1 MDCFSGGSEPR
12 EWTASPVPATTAAIA
27 IAARYL
33 ILMAMVPP
41 SAPQINRT
49 LSEMVPWRCLTL
61 ALERLLA
68 RRPDGILVNPVECGE
83 IGPDLFRAA
92 ATRENRVG
100 LCQHQRREVRE
111 RKLRSRL

>member
-1 MDCFSGGSEPR
+1 MDRQSSTSDNGSYRKIFDPHGDG
-12 EWTASPVPATTAAIA
+12 SSIG
-27 IAARYL
+27 
-33 ILMAMVPP
+33 
-41 SAPQINRT
+41 PQTNRT

-68 RRPDGILVNPVECGE
+68 RRPDGILVSPVECDE
-83 IGPDLFRAA
+83 IGPDLFRAP